1 LFACGGWTAVLIGGE
16 RRWSRERVDLGG
28 LGGVGRTLDNSRSPL
43 LHDQMEEI
51 LGEVWRQEAW
61 AETEDRIDV
70 LVSNLG
76 PQL

>member
-1 LFACGGWTAVLIGGE
+1 VAVLIGGE
-16 RRWSRERVDLGG
+16 RRWSRERIDLGG
-28 LGGVGRTLDNSRSPL
+28 LGGVGRTLDSSSSPL

-76 PQL
+76 PATG

>member
-1 LFACGGWTAVLIGGE
+1 VLIGGE
-16 RRWSRERVDLGG
+16 RRWSRERIDLAG
-28 LGGVGRTLDNSRSPL
+28 LGPAGRVVDASSSRR

-70 LVSNLG
+70 LVSNLVRMPG
-76 PQL
+76 DRH

>member
-1 LFACGGWTAVLIGGE
+1 MGGE
-16 RRWSRERVDLGG
+16 RRWSRERIDLGG
-28 LGGVGRTLDNSRSPL
+28 LGGVGRTLDRSSSPL

-76 PQL
+76 PATG

>member
-1 LFACGGWTAVLIGGE
+1 LLACGGWKAVLIGGE
-16 RRWSRERVDLGG
+16 RRWSRERIDLGG
-28 LGGVGRTLDNSRSPL
+28 LGGVGRTLDSSQSRL

-70 LVSNLG
+70 LVSHL
-76 PQL
+76 

>member
-1 LFACGGWTAVLIGGE
+1 MLIGGE
-16 RRWSRERVDLGG
+16 RRWSRERIDLGG
-28 LGGVGRTLDNSRSPL
+28 LGGVGRTLDRSSSPL

-76 PQL
+76 PATG

>member
-1 LFACGGWTAVLIGGE
+1 MLIGGE
-16 RRWSRERVDLGG
+16 RRWSRERIDLGG
-28 LGGVGRTLDNSRSPL
+28 LGGVGRTLDSSSSPL

-70 LVSNLG
+70 LVSNLRPATG
-76 PQL
+76 

>member
-1 LFACGGWTAVLIGGE
+1 VLIGGE
-16 RRWSRERVDLGG
+16 RRWSRERVNLASLGG
-28 LGGVGRTLDNSRSPL
+28 AGRTVDVSWSVL

-61 AETEDRIDV
+61 AETEDRIDG

-76 PQL
+76 PAAG

>member
-1 LFACGGWTAVLIGGE
+1 VRLGNE
-16 RRWSRERVDLGG
+16 HPWSRERIQ
-28 LGGVGRTLDNSRSPL
+28 LDRLERVRQRVVNAGAMN

-70 LVSNLG
+70 LVS
-76 PQL
+76 QLRLSTR

>member
-1 LFACGGWTAVLIGGE
+1 MLIGGE
-16 RRWSRERVDLGG
+16 RRWSRERIDLGG
-28 LGGVGRTLDNSRSPL
+28 LGGVGRTLDRSSSPL

>member
-1 LFACGGWTAVLIGGE
+1 VAVLIGGE
-16 RRWSRERVDLGG
+16 RRWSRERIDLGG
-28 LGGVGRTLDNSRSPL
+28 LGGVGRTLDSSSSPL

-70 LVSNLG
+70 LVSNLRPATG
-76 PQL
+76 